1 MSKWHPLV
9 YALRALLYV
18 RHVKL
23 QATDRLAKSAESQRL
38 IASNITGISTIML
51 LCSSLCDE
59 LLLYMGQ

>member
-23 QATDRLAKSAESQRL
+23 QATDRQKAQRL
-38 IASNITGISTIML
+38 IASNITGISTTML

>member
-23 QATDRLAKSAESQRL
+23 QATDRQKAQRL
-38 IASNITGISTIML
+38 IASSITGIRTIML